1 METKLQKFLDITTD
15 PYSSVRGAKDRLG
28 RKVIGLFP
36 MYIPEEIVHAA
47 GLLPV
52 QMWESNESI
61 TWGLSHV
68 LSFNC
73 ALVKSVV
80 DDGVKKKLDFIDGMI
95 LYDTCM
101 QARTLPFIL
110 KRNIDIPYLEIIHI
124 TDEVTNPCSRNFQI
138 LNLNILKESLEKFT
152 GGKVTSES
160 LKESIKTYN
169 KNRRMLRRIYEL
181 RREKPGL
188 LKASELASIVWSS
201 MLMLKEEHNELLEE
215 LLPVLEKKQMDP
227 EEGVRVVL
235 SGTNC
240 MVPKIDILVILEDQG
255 MLIVEDD
262 FFVGP
267 RYFANDAKEDVEPIE
282 ALADR
287 ILTRRP
293 ICPTKVD
300 SEVNWGNQI
309 IDMARKNDAQGVV
322 FLLVKYCPPL
332 LVYYPDV
339 KRVIDKA
346 DLPELMVELDHEQ
359 ISLESLKTRA
369 QAFVESI
376 GGK

>member
-1 METKLQKFLDITTD
+1 METILQKFLDITND
-15 PYSSVRGAKDRLG
+15 PYLSVREAKERLG

-61 TWGLSHV
+61 TWGFSHV

-80 DDGVKKKLDFIDGMI
+80 DDGVKKKLDFIDGI
-95 LYDTCM
+95 AFYDTCM
-101 QARTLPFIL
+101 QARTLPFIF
-110 KRNIDIPYLEIIHI
+110 KRNIDIPYQETIHI
-124 TDEVTNPCSRNFQI
+124 TDEVTNPCSRKFQI
-138 LNLNILKESLEKFT
+138 LNLNILKESLEKFI

-160 LKESIKTYN
+160 LEESIKAYN
-169 KNRRMLRRIYEL
+169 KNRSMLRRIYEL

-188 LKASELASIVWSS
+188 LRASELASIVWSS
-201 MLMLKEEHNELLEE
+201 MLMLKEEHNKLLEE
-215 LLPVLEKKQMDP
+215 LLPVLEKKQMAP
-227 EEGVRVVL
+227 EEGVRVVF

-240 MVPKIDILVILEDQG
+240 MVPKMDILDILEDQG
-255 MLIVEDD
+255 MLIVDDD

-267 RYFANDAKEDVEPIE
+267 RYFANDAKENVDPIE

-287 ILTRRP
+287 ILMRRP

-300 SEVNWGNQI
+300 AELNWGNQI
-309 IDMARKNDAQGVV
+309 IDMVRKNEAQGLV

-332 LVYYPDV
+332 LCYYPDL
-339 KRVIDKA
+339 KRLFDKA
-346 DLPELMVELDHEQ
+346 DLPELMVEIEHEQ

-369 QAFVESI
+369 RAFVESI
-376 GGK
+376 GDK